1 MSHSAHSH
9 QSEIKSERSRPDPA
23 YVADLISVLM
33 AQPGGLRRWS
43 VMRAIRQH
51 REKAN
56 CPVPHKFEDKVE
68 RAFRGFCAG
77 DSLESG
83 ANENALFYRP
93 KDKAGEVW
101 AVHPDRARAWLNSES
116 MSAHV

>member
-56 CPVPHKFEDKVE
+56 RPVPHKFEDKVE